1 MIKIAV
7 PVFREK
13 EGDMKKLKT
22 HAELHTEWMKNPEYK
37 AAYEE
42 SSDEEMK
49 FQIIQHLEDGQEKII
64 FDSSLDEL

>member
-1 MIKIAV
+1 
-7 PVFREK
+7 
-13 EGDMKKLKT
+13 MKKLKT
-22 HAELHTEWMKNPEYK
+22 HSALHAECMKNPEYK

-42 SSDEEMK
+42 SSDEEME